1 MQHLFGELVT
11 ARRAELRLTL
21 RDCAIRSGMTPGNL
35 SKIERG
41 RLAPPQQA
49 GVLSRLIEALELKGA
64 NERQRL
70 LDVATAQ
77 KGRIPAHIVQQA
89 DLAASMPS
97 LLPTLSFRQL
107 NETAVARFLEMIRCA

>member
-1 MQHLFGELVT
+1 MQHAFGELVT

-41 RLAPPQQA
+41 LLAPPQN
-49 GVLSRLIEALELKGA
+49 GVLSRLIEALELKGD

-70 LDVATAQ
+70 LDVATVQ
-77 KGRIPAHIVQQA
+77 RGRIPAHA
-89 DLAASMPS
+89 DQHADVAASMP
-97 LLPTLSFRQL
+97 LLRRILNVRQL
-107 NETAVARFLEMIRCA
+107 DETAVARLLEMIRHA